1 MSLMDHLI
9 FFPVL
14 LPLITGVLLI
24 LPPLHEDM
32 PRLRMMVFAAN
43 AALVLIALL
52 LLGNSLKYGTQVY
65 MMGDWQAPFGIALVN
80 DTLASVMLV
89 LTSILALAAH
99 LYACAGDD
107 EKGPFFQPLF
117 MFQIVGINGAFL
129 TGDIFNLFVF
139 FEILL
144 IASYS
149 LLIHGGGKQRT
160 QAAVHYVLLN
170 LAGSAMFLFGLG
182 MIYASFGTL
191 NMADLAYKVA
201 HLNEENIELAKS
213 GGLLL
218 LVVFGLKAALLPMHF
233 WLPRTYAY
241 TSTPVAALFAI
252 MTKVGIYSIWR
263 VHTAIFGDHAGEL
276 AGLAIGWLWP
286 LALMTLVAGIIAV
299 MASQTLKMLAA
310 NLVIVSA
317 GTLLVTLALN
327 TPEATASGL
336 YYLIHST
343 LLSAALFLIAGL
355 IQEQR
360 AQAQDR
366 FVKGRPVSQPLLIGA
381 LFFIAALG
389 LIGMPPFSGFVG
401 KILILQASSDVLEAS
416 WIWAPLLMSG
426 LTAMVMLTRA
436 GSTLFWRAAGQPA
449 QETKAHALQVTAVV
463 ILLLCSPL
471 MVIFG
476 GPLSD
481 LTVTAAQQ
489 LHKVP
494 MPVLATGDLP
504 VAEVLP

>member
-9 FFPVL
+9 FFPIL
-14 LPLITGVLLI
+14 LPLVVGVVLL
-24 LPPLHEDM
+24 LPPLHGDLSRQ
-32 PRLRMMVFAAN
+32 RLMVFAAN
-43 AALVLIALL
+43 LALVLIALV
-52 LLGNSLKYGTQVY
+52 LLGKTLSQGPHIY
-65 MMGDWQAPFGIALVN
+65 MMGNWQAPFGIALVN

-89 LTSILALAAH
+89 LTSVLALSAH

-107 EKGPFFQPLF
+107 AKGPFFQPLF
-117 MFQIVGINGAFL
+117 MFQVVGINGAFL

-191 NMADLAYKVA
+191 NMADMAYKVSQLDA
-201 HLNEENIELAKS
+201 EHIELAKS

-263 VHTAIFGDHAGEL
+263 VHTAVFGDHAGEL
-276 AGLAIGWLWP
+276 ANIAINWLWP
-286 LALMTLVAGIIAV
+286 LALMTLAAGIIAV
-299 MASQTLKMLAA
+299 LASQTLKMLAA
-310 NLVIVSA
+310 NLVVVSA
-317 GTLLVTLALN
+317 GTLLITLALN
-327 TPEATASGL
+327 TPEATAAGL

-343 LLSAALFLIAGL
+343 LLSAALFMIAGL

-366 FVKGRPVSQPLLIGA
+366 FVKGRPVSQPLLLGS
-381 LFFIAALG
+381 LFFIASLG
-389 LIGMPPFSGFVG
+389 LIGMPPFSGFIG
-401 KILILQASSDVLEAS
+401 KILILQASSEVLEAS
-416 WIWAPLLMSG
+416 WIWAPLLLSG

-449 QETKAHALQVTAVV
+449 QENKAHRLQVLAVV
-463 ILLLCSPL
+463 LLLVCSPL

-481 LTVTAAQQ
+481 LSVTAAQQ

-494 MPVLATGDLP
+494 QPVLVHDG
-504 VAEVLP
+504 VAVVEVLK

>member
-14 LPLITGVLLI
+14 LPLVAGMLLL
-24 LPPLHEDM
+24 LPPLHGDLA
-32 PRLRMMVFAAN
+32 RQRVMVFSVN
-43 AALVLIALL
+43 AALLLVALL
-52 LLGNSLKYGTQVY
+52 LLGKSLTVGPQMY
-65 MMGDWQAPFGIALVN
+65 MMGNWQAPFGIALVN
-80 DTLASVMLV
+80 DSLASVMLL
-89 LTSILALAAH
+89 LTAILALATH
-99 LYACAGDD
+99 LYACAGEDA
-107 EKGPFFQPLF
+107 KGPFFQPLF
-117 MFQIVGINGAFL
+117 MFQVMGVNGAFL
-129 TGDIFNLFVF
+129 TNDIFNLFVF

-170 LAGSAMFLFGLG
+170 LVGSAIFLFGLG

-191 NMADLAYKVA
+191 NMADMAYKA
-201 HLNEENIELAKS
+201 GHLSEENIELAKS

-233 WLPRTYAY
+233 WLPRTYAN

-263 VHTAIFGDHAGEL
+263 VHTAIYGDHAGEL
-276 AGLAIGWLWP
+276 AGLAISWLWP
-286 LALMTLVAGIIAV
+286 LALLTLIAGIVAV
-299 MASQTLKMLAA
+299 LASQTLKMLAS

-317 GTLLVTLALN
+317 GTLLVTIALN
-327 TPEATASGL
+327 TPEATAAGL

-366 FVKGRPVSQPLLIGA
+366 FVKGRPVSQPLLIGSF
-381 LFFIAALG
+381 FFIAALG

-401 KILILQASSDVLEAS
+401 KILILQASSSVVEAS
-416 WIWAPLLMSG
+416 WVWAPLLLSG
-426 LTAMVMLTRA
+426 LTAMIMLSRA
-436 GSTLFWRAAGQPA
+436 GSTLFWLAAGQPA
-449 QETKAHALQVTAVV
+449 QEAKAHPLQVTAIV

-471 MVIFG
+471 MVILG
-476 GPLSD
+476 GPLSE
-481 LTVTAAQQ
+481 LTLIAAQQ
-489 LHKVP
+489 LHQVP
-494 MPVLATGDLP
+494 EALQV
-504 VAEVLP
+504 VEVSR

>member
-1 MSLMDHLI
+1 MTLSDHLI

-14 LPLITGVLLI
+14 IPLIAAVLL
-24 LPPLHEDM
+24 LFPPLHNDLSRQ
-32 PRLRMMVFAAN
+32 RLVVFAVN
-43 AALVLIALL
+43 CALL
-52 LLGNSLKYGTQVY
+52 LVAAVLLGHSLKQGPQVY
-65 MMGDWQAPFGIALVN
+65 MMGNWQAPFGIALVN
-80 DTLASVMLV
+80 DTLASVMLL
-89 LTSILALAAH
+89 LTSVLAMAAH

-107 EKGPFFQPLF
+107 SRGPFFHPLF
-117 MFQIVGINGAFL
+117 LFQIVGINGAFL

-170 LAGSAMFLFGLG
+170 LAGSAVFLFGLG

-191 NMADLAYKVA
+191 NMADMAYKAA
-201 HLNEENIELAKS
+201 HLNEENIELARS

-263 VHTAIFGDHAGEL
+263 VHTAIFGDHGGEL
-276 AGLAIGWLWP
+276 ANIAIGWLWP
-286 LALMTLVAGIIAV
+286 LALLTMVAGIIAV
-299 MASQTLKMLAA
+299 LASQTLKMLAA
-310 NLVIVSA
+310 NLVVVSA

-327 TPEATASGL
+327 SVEATAAGL

-343 LLSAALFLIAGL
+343 LLSAAMFMVAGL

-366 FVKGRPVSQPLLIGA
+366 FVRGRPVSQPMLLGV
-381 LFFIAALG
+381 LFFIASLG
-389 LIGMPPFSGFVG
+389 LIGMPPFSGFIG
-401 KILILQASSDVLEAS
+401 KLLILQASSAAVEAA
-416 WIWAPLLMSG
+416 WIWAPLLLSG
-426 LTAMVMLTRA
+426 LSAMIILSRA
-436 GSTLFWRAAGQPA
+436 GSTLFWRASGQPA
-449 QETKAHALQVTAVV
+449 QESKAHPLQLTAVLM
-463 ILLLCSPL
+463 LLAASPL
-471 MVIFG
+471 MVIFA
-476 GPLSD
+476 GPISD
-481 LTVTAAQQ
+481 LTVMAAQE

-494 MPVLATGDLP
+494 QA
-504 VAEVLP
+504 VAEVTP

>member
-1 MSLMDHLI
+1 MTLMDHLI

-14 LPLITGVLLI
+14 LPLLAGILLM
-24 LPPLHEDM
+24 LPPLHGDLA
-32 PRLRMMVFAAN
+32 RQRVLAVAVN
-43 AALVLIALL
+43 ASLLLVALVL
-52 LLGNSLKYGTQVY
+52 LGQSLTHGPQMY
-65 MMGDWQAPFGIALVN
+65 MMGNWQAPFGIALVN
-80 DTLASVMLV
+80 DTLAAVMLV
-89 LTSILALAAH
+89 LTAILAIAAH

-107 EKGPFFQPLF
+107 SKGPFFQPLF
-117 MFQIVGINGAFL
+117 MFQLMGVNGAFL
-129 TGDIFNLFVF
+129 TNDVFNLFVF

-191 NMADLAYKVA
+191 NMADMAYKVA
-201 HLNEENIELAKS
+201 HLSDENIELAKS

-263 VHTAIFGDHAGEL
+263 VHTAIYGDHAGEL
-276 AGLAIGWLWP
+276 SGLAINWLWP
-286 LALMTLVAGIIAV
+286 LALMTLVAGIVAV
-299 MASQTLKMLAA
+299 LASQTLKMLAA

-317 GTLLVTLALN
+317 GTLLVTIALN
-327 TPEATASGL
+327 TPEATAAGL

-366 FVKGRPVSQPLLIGA
+366 FVKGRPVSQPMMIGSF
-381 LFFIAALG
+381 FFIAALG
-389 LIGMPPFSGFVG
+389 LIGMPPFSGFIG
-401 KILILQASSDVLEAS
+401 KILILQASSSVLEAS
-416 WIWAPLLMSG
+416 WIWAPLLLSG
-426 LTAMVMLTRA
+426 LTAMLMLSRA

-449 QETKAHALQVTAVV
+449 QETRANPLQVSAIV
-463 ILLLCSPL
+463 ILLACSPL
-471 MVIFG
+471 MVIFA

-481 LTVTAAQQ
+481 LTVIAAQQ
-489 LHKVP
+489 LHKLPQAIV
-494 MPVLATGDLP
+494 VATE
-504 VAEVLP
+504 VAP